1 MRIRNI
7 TVLVF
12 SPTGGCLEIARSLR
26 ESLDAYEVE
35 IHNITR
41 PVVREQLLE
50 IPKAT
55 DYLFVI
61 FPVYADTLPDIV
73 AKYLGR
79 LRVSGIPVSIIAGY
93 GNIYPGNALVHARA
107 LLEAKGNTVCSACTV
122 VTAHS
127 YSGDVIQ
134 VGVGEPSSEHLEVF
148 QQFVR
153 DSIEK
158 VERAPRLG
166 DCRVDLPEGRV
177 RLRCRLPQRLLSHI
191 FIRQPRVLEERC
203 SRCGVCVDACPSG
216 AIRRDLTIDNNR
228 CIRCLACVK
237 YCKPEARVLETR
249 TQLLP
254 WILMRDGRAPK
265 QNAFYV

>member
-1 MRIRNI
+1 MRIRSI
-7 TVLVF
+7 TGLVF
-12 SPTGGCLEIARSLR
+12 SPTGGCLKIARSLR

-35 IHNITR
+35 IHNITK
-41 PVVREQLLE
+41 PVVRERLLE
-50 IPKAT
+50 ISKTT

-73 AKYLGR
+73 AEYLGR
-79 LRVSGIPVSIIAGY
+79 LRVSGIPVTIIAGY
-93 GNIYPGNALVHARA
+93 GNIYPGNALVHARV

-127 YSGDVIQ
+127 YSGDAIR
-134 VGVGEPSSEHLEVF
+134 VGIGEPSSEHLKVF

-153 DSIEK
+153 DSIDK
-158 VERAPRLG
+158 VERAARPGL
-166 DCRVDLPEGRV
+166 CRVDLPEGRV
-177 RLRCRLPQRLLSHI
+177 RLRSRPPQRLLPQM

-203 SRCGVCVDACPSG
+203 SHCEVCIDMCPSA
-216 AIRRDLTIDNNR
+216 AIGRDLTIDNGR

-237 YCKPEARVLETR
+237 YCKADARVFETR

-254 WILMRDGRAPK
+254 WILTRDGRAPK
-265 QNAFYV
+265 QNSFYV